1 MLSKKECFMYN
12 NKKLEILNLSKDYEK
27 NIPVVKGVSFDV
39 FNGEFLSILG
49 ASGCGKTT
57 ILRMLIGVLSPTSGK
72 ILKDGLEITHVH
84 PSKRGMGIVFQNY
97 ALFENMTVFM
107 NVAYALKI
115 HHIAD
120 YKERTMD
127 ILRRMELEV
136 LKDKRPVE
144 LSGGQQ
150 QRVAIARTMVLRPD
164 IILFDE
170 PLSALDVSTRLT
182 MRNEI
187 KALQAEFGVT
197 MIYVTHDQEEAFAMS
212 DRIMVM
218 RDGQIEQLA
227 CPEELIDHPAS
238 EFVQHFVADNLQMK
252 IDALTRYRRRT

>member
-1 MLSKKECFMYN
+1 MDLC
-12 NKKLEILNLSKDYEK
+12 KDYEK
-27 NIPVVKGVSFDV
+27 DIPVVKKLSFEV
-39 FNGEFLSILG
+39 YEGEFLSILG

-57 ILRMLIGVLSPTSGK
+57 LLRMLIGVLSPTSGR
-72 ILKDGLEITHVH
+72 ILKDGEDITQHH

-115 HHIAD
+115 HKVKQ
-120 YKERTMD
+120 YKEQVD
-127 ILRRMELEV
+127 SILKRMGLWE

-150 QRVAIARTMVLRPD
+150 QRVAIARTMVMHPD

-170 PLSALDVSTRLT
+170 PLSALDVSTRLM
-182 MRNEI
+182 MRDEI

-218 RDGQIEQLA
+218 NEGSIQQLA
-227 CPEELIDHPAS
+227 TPEEIVDHPANN
-238 EFVQHFVADNLQMK
+238 FVSAFVGDNLQRK
-252 IDALTRYRRRT
+252 ITALQRFGRSRS